1 MNLYMKTKNIYMLS
15 LLAGMSLPAMAQQD
29 IVDSVAYKD
38 QTVDVGAN
46 HTFTR
51 EQSTSAVSVITS
63 KDVNKRGARNI
74 GNNILGSGS
83 GLVGLDGA
91 GLFHA
96 QNPTFYIRGVQ
107 SSSGSTPLFIVDGV
121 ERAIENVVAE
131 DVESVSILKDAAATA
146 LYGYKGA
153 NGVVL
158 ITTKHGKYNTQSIT
172 ASYDHVFSFLTNK
185 PKMVDAA
192 TYAMAVNE
200 AYHNQ
205 HQNLDGN
212 DVYGSNVINAYRDG
226 SNPLNY
232 PNVNWADETFR
243 NVSNNDRFNIEFK
256 GGTNNFRYYT
266 NVQLLTNKGFI
277 KNFQNDGY
285 STQNKYTRGTLRSNM
300 DIDLGP
306 KTKLHTHLYGLLTE
320 QSQPGAQADLWSM
333 IYKVP
338 ANAFPVKVSETVWGG
353 NSVYT
358 TNNPVAQSQ
367 GAAYYKNHQR
377 ALYADLVLNQDL
389 SSITE
394 GLSAQAQLGYDT
406 WSNVYEDHSKTYRYS
421 FYEVPT
427 NGDVIADGQAKMS
440 SVLGTDSNMGTGSN
454 NNNWIRRCV
463 WNAAINYD
471 RTFAEKHNVYG
482 QLKYDYEYN
491 DKTGTNTTVYR
502 HNVSLFAHYGFDSRY
517 LLDVALVESGSSRLA
532 PGSKWAFSPNVSAA
546 WNLSN
551 EAFMKNVNW
560 VDFLKL
566 RASWGNQSLDVL
578 PGDNV
583 WTYYDQFYLMNGNSY
598 PFDATYTGTQWGNTY
613 LGTARTQGLGH
624 EQSSKFNV
632 GFDATLFGSL
642 NISADYYYQHRYNI
656 WYSTAGS
663 YSGVFGLD
671 APYENVGIINQKGFE
686 VSADYS
692 KKLNKDLTI
701 SLGASMTLNKTI
713 VEEQAET
720 PQLFANTSSTGKRY
734 GQAFG
739 YVANG
744 FFQKG
749 DDLNG
754 DGVISAAEMK
764 QLGYPVQNFTTVYP
778 GDIKYVDLTG
788 DDKIDT
794 NDRKA
799 IGYSTTAPDLY
810 YNFHLGVEYKRL
822 GIDAMFQGVGKWTGF
837 MTTNG
842 LYRSAVASNTLSQY
856 LYENSWS
863 AERNNTENA
872 KFPRLSATSNA
883 NNNTNNTLNMFDRSY
898 LKLRY
903 VEMYYYLPEAL
914 FEKAGFISNVK
925 LYVRGTD
932 LFTADHLDKA
942 DAAAYGTTQ
951 PLTRS
956 LQLGAAVTF

>member
-1 MNLYMKTKNIYMLS
+1 MKTKNIYMLS
-15 LLAGMSLPAMAQQD
+15 LLAGMSLPAMAQTD
-29 IVDSVAYKD
+29 IIDSVAYKD
-38 QTVDVGAN
+38 QLVDIGAN
-46 HTFTR
+46 RQFSR
-51 EQSTSAVSVITS
+51 EQSTASVSVITN

-74 GNNILGSGS
+74 GNNILGQGS

-91 GLFHA
+91 GLFNA

-107 SSSGSTPLFIVDGV
+107 SSSGSTPLIIIDGV
-121 ERAIENVVAE
+121 ERAMENVVAE
-131 DVESVSILKDAAATA
+131 DVESVQILKDAAATA

-153 NGVVL
+153 NGVLL
-158 ITTKHGKYNTQSIT
+158 ITTKHGKYNSNSIKV
-172 ASYDHVFSFLTNK
+172 SYDHTFSYLTNK
-185 PKMVDAA
+185 PEMVDAA
-192 TYAMAVNE
+192 TYASAVNE
-200 AYHNQ
+200 AYRNQ
-205 HQNLDGN
+205 G
-212 DVYGSNVINAYRDG
+212 GSAIYSDAVIDAYKNG
-226 SNPLNY
+226 TNPLYY

-243 NVSNNDRFNIEFK
+243 NVSHNNRYDVELK
-256 GGTNNFRYYT
+256 GGTSNFRYYT

-320 QSQPGAQADLWSM
+320 QSQPGSQADLWGM

-338 ANAFPVKVSETVWGG
+338 ANAFPVKLNDAVWGG
-353 NSVYT
+353 NTVYT

-367 GAAYYKNHQR
+367 AAAYYKNHQR
-377 ALYADLVLNQDL
+377 ALYADLQLDQDL

-394 GLSAQAQLGYDT
+394 GLSAQTQIGYDT

-421 FYEVPT
+421 YYEVAN
-427 NGDVIADGQAKMS
+427 NGDVVANGNASMS
-440 SVLGTDSNMGTGSN
+440 AIQGSDSNMGTGSGN
-454 NNNWIRRCV
+454 NSWIRRCI
-463 WNAAINYD
+463 WNASINYD

-546 WNLSN
+546 WNISN
-551 EAFMKNVNW
+551 EAFMKNVKW
-560 VDFLKL
+560 IDFLKL

-583 WTYYDQFYLMNGNSY
+583 WTYYDQFYLMDAATY

-613 LGTARTQGLGH
+613 LGTARTQSLGH
-624 EQSSKFNV
+624 EQSSKLNV
-632 GFDATLFGSL
+632 GFDATLFGGL

-663 YSGVFGLD
+663 YSSVFGLT
-671 APYENVGIINQKGFE
+671 APYENVGVINQKGFE

-692 KKLNKDLTI
+692 KKFNNDFTI
-701 SLGASMTLNKTI
+701 NLGASMTLNKTI
-713 VEEQAET
+713 VEEQAEA

-744 FFQKG
+744 FFQKS
-749 DDLNG
+749 DDLDG
-754 DGVISAAEMK
+754 DGTISAAEMQQK
-764 QLGYPVQNFTTVYP
+764 GYPVQNFTTVHP
-778 GDIKYVDLTG
+778 GDVKYMDLTD
-788 DDKIDT
+788 DDKIDS
-794 NDRKA
+794 NDRQA

-810 YNFHLGVEYKRL
+810 YNFHLGAEYKGL

-837 MTTNG
+837 KTTNG
-842 LYRSAVASNTLSQY
+842 LYRSAVATNTLSQY

-863 AERNNTENA
+863 AERGNTENA
-872 KFPRLSATSNA
+872 QFPRLSTTSNA
-883 NNNTNNTLNMFDRSY
+883 NNDVNSILNMFDRSY

-903 VEMYYYLPEAL
+903 VEMYYYLPQTML
-914 FEKAGFISNVK
+914 QKVDFISNVK
-925 LYVRGTD
+925 VYVRGTD

-942 DAAAYGTTQ
+942 DAAVYSATQ

-956 LQLGAAVTF
+956 IQVGAAVTF

>member
-1 MNLYMKTKNIYMLS
+1 MKTKNIYMLS
-15 LLAGMSLPAMAQQD
+15 LLAGMSLPAMAQTD
-29 IVDSVAYKD
+29 IIDSVAYKD
-38 QTVDVGAN
+38 QLVDIGAN
-46 HTFTR
+46 RQFSR
-51 EQSTSAVSVITS
+51 EQSTASVSVITN

-74 GNNILGSGS
+74 GNNILGQGS

-91 GLFHA
+91 GLFNA

-107 SSSGSTPLFIVDGV
+107 SSSGSTPLIIIDGV
-121 ERAIENVVAE
+121 ERAMENVVAE
-131 DVESVSILKDAAATA
+131 DVESVQILKDAAATA

-153 NGVVL
+153 NGVLL
-158 ITTKHGKYNTQSIT
+158 ITTKHGKYNSNSIKV
-172 ASYDHVFSFLTNK
+172 SYDHTFSYLTNK
-185 PKMVDAA
+185 PEMVDAA
-192 TYAMAVNE
+192 TYASAVNE
-200 AYHNQ
+200 AYRNQ
-205 HQNLDGN
+205 G
-212 DVYGSNVINAYRDG
+212 GSAIYSDAVIDAYRNG
-226 SNPLNY
+226 TNPLYY

-243 NVSNNDRFNIEFK
+243 NVSHNNRYDVELK
-256 GGTNNFRYYT
+256 GGTSNFRYYT

-320 QSQPGAQADLWSM
+320 QSQPGSQADLWGM

-338 ANAFPVKVSETVWGG
+338 ANAFPVKLNDAVWGG
-353 NSVYT
+353 NTVYT

-367 GAAYYKNHQR
+367 AAAYYKNHQR
-377 ALYADLVLNQDL
+377 ALYADLQLDQDL

-394 GLSAQAQLGYDT
+394 GLSAQTQIGYDT

-421 FYEVPT
+421 YYEVAN
-427 NGDVIADGQAKMS
+427 NGDVVANGNASMS
-440 SVLGTDSNMGTGSN
+440 AIQGSDSNMGTGSGN
-454 NNNWIRRCV
+454 NSWIRRCI
-463 WNAAINYD
+463 WNASINYD

-546 WNLSN
+546 WNISN
-551 EAFMKNVNW
+551 EAFMKNVKW
-560 VDFLKL
+560 IDFLKL

-583 WTYYDQFYLMNGNSY
+583 WTYYDQFYLMDAATY

-613 LGTARTQGLGH
+613 LGTARTQSLGH
-624 EQSSKFNV
+624 EQSSKLNV
-632 GFDATLFGSL
+632 GFDATLFGGL

-663 YSGVFGLD
+663 YSSVFGLT
-671 APYENVGIINQKGFE
+671 APYENVGVINQKGFE

-692 KKLNKDLTI
+692 KKFNNDFTI
-701 SLGASMTLNKTI
+701 NLGASMTLNKTI
-713 VEEQAET
+713 VEEQAEA

-744 FFQKG
+744 FFQKS
-749 DDLNG
+749 DDLDG
-754 DGVISAAEMK
+754 DGTISAAEMQQK
-764 QLGYPVQNFTTVYP
+764 GYPVQNFTTVHP
-778 GDIKYVDLTG
+778 GDVKYMDLTD
-788 DDKIDT
+788 DDKIDS
-794 NDRKA
+794 NDRQA

-810 YNFHLGVEYKRL
+810 YNFHLGAEYKGL

-837 MTTNG
+837 KTTNG
-842 LYRSAVASNTLSQY
+842 LYRSAVATNTLSQY

-863 AERNNTENA
+863 AERGNTENA
-872 KFPRLSATSNA
+872 QFPRLSTTSNA
-883 NNNTNNTLNMFDRSY
+883 NNDVNSTLNMFDRSY

-903 VEMYYYLPEAL
+903 VEMYYYLPQTML
-914 FEKAGFISNVK
+914 QKVDFISNVK
-925 LYVRGTD
+925 VYVRGTD

-942 DAAAYGTTQ
+942 DAAVYSATQ

-956 LQLGAAVTF
+956 IQVGAAVTF

>member
-1 MNLYMKTKNIYMLS
+1 MKTKNIYMLS
-15 LLAGMSLPAMAQQD
+15 LLAGMSLPAMAQTD
-29 IVDSVAYKD
+29 IIDSVAYKD
-38 QTVDVGAN
+38 QLVDIGAN
-46 HTFTR
+46 RQFSR
-51 EQSTSAVSVITS
+51 EQSTASVSVITN

-74 GNNILGSGS
+74 GNNILGQGS

-91 GLFHA
+91 GLFNA

-107 SSSGSTPLFIVDGV
+107 SSSGSTPLIIIDGV
-121 ERAIENVVAE
+121 ERAMENVVAE
-131 DVESVSILKDAAATA
+131 DVESVQILKDAAATA

-153 NGVVL
+153 NGVLL
-158 ITTKHGKYNTQSIT
+158 ITTKHGKYNSNSIKV
-172 ASYDHVFSFLTNK
+172 SYDHTFSYLTNK
-185 PKMVDAA
+185 PEMVDAA
-192 TYAMAVNE
+192 TYASAVNE
-200 AYHNQ
+200 AYRNQ
-205 HQNLDGN
+205 G
-212 DVYGSNVINAYRDG
+212 GSAIYSDAVIDAYKNG
-226 SNPLNY
+226 TNPLYY

-243 NVSNNDRFNIEFK
+243 NVSHNNRYDVELK
-256 GGTNNFRYYT
+256 GGTSNFRYYT

-320 QSQPGAQADLWSM
+320 QSQPGSQADLWGM

-338 ANAFPVKVSETVWGG
+338 ANAFPVKLNDAVWGG
-353 NSVYT
+353 NTVYT

-367 GAAYYKNHQR
+367 AAAYYKNHQR
-377 ALYADLVLNQDL
+377 ALYADLQLDQDL

-394 GLSAQAQLGYDT
+394 GLSAQTQIGYDT

-421 FYEVPT
+421 YYEVAN
-427 NGDVIADGQAKMS
+427 NGDVVANGNASMS
-440 SVLGTDSNMGTGSN
+440 AIQGSDSNMGTGSGN
-454 NNNWIRRCV
+454 NSWIRRCI
-463 WNAAINYD
+463 WNASINYD

-502 HNVSLFAHYGFDSRY
+502 HNVSLFAHYGFDRRY

-546 WNLSN
+546 WNISN
-551 EAFMKNVNW
+551 EAFMKNVKW
-560 VDFLKL
+560 IDFLKL

-583 WTYYDQFYLMNGNSY
+583 WTYYDQFYLMDAATY

-613 LGTARTQGLGH
+613 LGTARTQSLGH
-624 EQSSKFNV
+624 EQSSKLNV
-632 GFDATLFGSL
+632 GFDATLFGGL

-663 YSGVFGLD
+663 YSSVFGLT
-671 APYENVGIINQKGFE
+671 APYENVGVINQKGFE

-692 KKLNKDLTI
+692 KKFNNDFTI
-701 SLGASMTLNKTI
+701 NLGASMTLNKTI
-713 VEEQAET
+713 VEEQAEA

-744 FFQKG
+744 FFQKS
-749 DDLNG
+749 DDLDG
-754 DGVISAAEMK
+754 DGTISAAEMQQK
-764 QLGYPVQNFTTVYP
+764 GYPVQNFTTVHP
-778 GDIKYVDLTG
+778 GDVKYMDLTD
-788 DDKIDT
+788 DDKIDS
-794 NDRKA
+794 NDRQA

-810 YNFHLGVEYKRL
+810 YNFHLGAEYKGL

-837 MTTNG
+837 KTTNG
-842 LYRSAVASNTLSQY
+842 LYRSAVATNTLSQY

-863 AERNNTENA
+863 AERGNTENA
-872 KFPRLSATSNA
+872 QFPRLSTTSNA
-883 NNNTNNTLNMFDRSY
+883 NNDVNSTLNMFDRSY

-903 VEMYYYLPEAL
+903 VEMYYYLPQTML
-914 FEKAGFISNVK
+914 QKVDFISNVK
-925 LYVRGTD
+925 VYVRGTD

-942 DAAAYGTTQ
+942 DAAVYSATQ

-956 LQLGAAVTF
+956 IQVGAAVTF

>member
-1 MNLYMKTKNIYMLS
+1 MKTKNIYMLS
-15 LLAGMSLPAMAQQD
+15 LLAGMSLPAMAQTD
-29 IVDSVAYKD
+29 IIDSVAYKD
-38 QTVDVGAN
+38 QLVDIGAN
-46 HTFTR
+46 RQFSR
-51 EQSTSAVSVITS
+51 EQSTASVSVITN

-74 GNNILGSGS
+74 GNNILGQGS
-83 GLVGLDGA
+83 GLVGLDGS
-91 GLFHA
+91 GLFNA
-96 QNPTFYIRGVQ
+96 LNPTFYIRGVQ
-107 SSSGSTPLFIVDGV
+107 SSSGSTPLIIIDGV
-121 ERAIENVVAE
+121 ERAMENVVAE
-131 DVESVSILKDAAATA
+131 DVESVQILKDAAATA

-153 NGVVL
+153 NGVLL
-158 ITTKHGKYNTQSIT
+158 ITTKHGKYNSNSIKV
-172 ASYDHVFSFLTNK
+172 SYDHTFSYLTNK
-185 PKMVDAA
+185 PEMVDAA
-192 TYAMAVNE
+192 TYASAVNE
-200 AYHNQ
+200 AYRNQ
-205 HQNLDGN
+205 G
-212 DVYGSNVINAYRDG
+212 GSAIYSDAVIDAYKNG
-226 SNPLNY
+226 TNPLYY

-243 NVSNNDRFNIEFK
+243 NVSHNNRYDVELK
-256 GGTNNFRYYT
+256 GGTSNFRYYT

-320 QSQPGAQADLWSM
+320 QSQPGSQADLWGM

-338 ANAFPVKVSETVWGG
+338 ANAFPVKLNDAVWGG
-353 NSVYT
+353 NTVYT

-367 GAAYYKNHQR
+367 AAAYYKNHQR
-377 ALYADLVLNQDL
+377 ALYADLQLDQDL

-394 GLSAQAQLGYDT
+394 GLSAQTQIGYDT

-421 FYEVPT
+421 YYEVAN
-427 NGDVIADGQAKMS
+427 NGDVVANGNASMS
-440 SVLGTDSNMGTGSN
+440 AIQGSDSNMGTGSGN
-454 NNNWIRRCV
+454 NSWIRRCI
-463 WNAAINYD
+463 WNASINYD

-546 WNLSN
+546 WNISN
-551 EAFMKNVNW
+551 EAFMKNVKW

-583 WTYYDQFYLMNGNSY
+583 WTYYDQFYLMDATTY

-613 LGTARTQGLGH
+613 LGTARTQSLGH

-632 GFDATLFGSL
+632 GFDATLFGGL

-663 YSGVFGLD
+663 YSSVFGLT
-671 APYENVGIINQKGFE
+671 APYENVGVINQKGFE

-692 KKLNKDLTI
+692 KKFNNDFTI
-701 SLGASMTLNKTI
+701 NLGASMTLNKTI
-713 VEEQAET
+713 VEEQAEA

-744 FFQKG
+744 FFQKS
-749 DDLNG
+749 DDLDG
-754 DGVISAAEMK
+754 DGTISAAEMQQK
-764 QLGYPVQNFTTVYP
+764 GYPVQNFTTVHP
-778 GDIKYVDLTG
+778 GDVKYMDLTD
-788 DDKIDT
+788 DDKIDS
-794 NDRKA
+794 NDRQA

-810 YNFHLGVEYKRL
+810 YNFHLGAEYKGL

-837 MTTNG
+837 KTTNG
-842 LYRSAVASNTLSQY
+842 LYRSAVATNTLSQY

-863 AERNNTENA
+863 AERGNTENA
-872 KFPRLSATSNA
+872 QFPRLSTTSNA
-883 NNNTNNTLNMFDRSY
+883 NNDVNSTLNMFDRSY

-903 VEMYYYLPEAL
+903 VEMYYYLPQTML
-914 FEKAGFISNVK
+914 QKVDFISNVK
-925 LYVRGTD
+925 VYVRGTD

-942 DAAAYGTTQ
+942 DAAVYSATQ

-956 LQLGAAVTF
+956 IQVGAAVTF

>member
-1 MNLYMKTKNIYMLS
+1 MKTKNIYMLS
-15 LLAGMSLPAMAQQD
+15 LLAGMSLPAMAQTD
-29 IVDSVAYKD
+29 IIDSVAYKD
-38 QTVDVGAN
+38 QLVDIGAN
-46 HTFTR
+46 RQFSR
-51 EQSTSAVSVITS
+51 EQSTASVSVITN

-74 GNNILGSGS
+74 GNNILGQGS

-91 GLFHA
+91 GLFNA

-107 SSSGSTPLFIVDGV
+107 SSSGSTPLIIIDGV
-121 ERAIENVVAE
+121 ERAMENVVAE
-131 DVESVSILKDAAATA
+131 DVESVQILKDAAATA

-153 NGVVL
+153 NGVLL
-158 ITTKHGKYNTQSIT
+158 ITTKHGKYNSNSIKV
-172 ASYDHVFSFLTNK
+172 SYDHTFSYLTNK
-185 PKMVDAA
+185 PEMVDAA
-192 TYAMAVNE
+192 TYASAVNE
-200 AYHNQ
+200 AYRNQ
-205 HQNLDGN
+205 G
-212 DVYGSNVINAYRDG
+212 GSAIYSDAVIDAYKNG
-226 SNPLNY
+226 TNPLYY

-243 NVSNNDRFNIEFK
+243 NVSHNNRYDVELK
-256 GGTNNFRYYT
+256 GGTSNFRYYT

-320 QSQPGAQADLWSM
+320 QSQPGSQADLWGM

-338 ANAFPVKVSETVWGG
+338 ANAFPVKLNDAVWGG
-353 NSVYT
+353 NTVYT

-367 GAAYYKNHQR
+367 AAAYYKNHQR
-377 ALYADLVLNQDL
+377 ALYADLQLDQDL

-394 GLSAQAQLGYDT
+394 GLSAQTQIGYDT

-421 FYEVPT
+421 YYEVAN
-427 NGDVIADGQAKMS
+427 NGDVVANGNASMS
-440 SVLGTDSNMGTGSN
+440 AIQGSDSNMGTGSGN
-454 NNNWIRRCV
+454 NSWIRRCI
-463 WNAAINYD
+463 WNASINYD

-491 DKTGTNTTVYR
+491 DQTGTNTTVYR

-546 WNLSN
+546 WNISN
-551 EAFMKNVNW
+551 EAFMKNVKW

-566 RASWGNQSLDVL
+566 RASWGNKSLDVL

-583 WTYYDQFYLMNGNSY
+583 WTYYDQFYLMDATTY

-613 LGTARTQGLGH
+613 LGTARTQSLGH

-632 GFDATLFGSL
+632 GFDATLFGGL

-663 YSGVFGLD
+663 YSSVFGLT
-671 APYENVGIINQKGFE
+671 APYENVGVINQKGFE

-692 KKLNKDLTI
+692 KKFNNDFTI
-701 SLGASMTLNKTI
+701 NLGASMTLNKTI
-713 VEEQAET
+713 VEEQAEA

-744 FFQKG
+744 FFQKS
-749 DDLNG
+749 DDLDG
-754 DGVISAAEMK
+754 DGTISAAEMQQK
-764 QLGYPVQNFTTVYP
+764 GYPVQNFTTVHP
-778 GDIKYVDLTG
+778 GDVKYMDLTD
-788 DDKIDT
+788 DDKIDS
-794 NDRKA
+794 NDRQA

-810 YNFHLGVEYKRL
+810 YNFHLGAEYKGL

-837 MTTNG
+837 KTTNG
-842 LYRSAVASNTLSQY
+842 LYRSAVATNTLSQY

-863 AERNNTENA
+863 AERGNTENA
-872 KFPRLSATSNA
+872 QFPRLSTTSNA
-883 NNNTNNTLNMFDRSY
+883 NNDVNSTLNMFDRSY

-903 VEMYYYLPEAL
+903 VEMYYYLPQTML
-914 FEKAGFISNVK
+914 QKVDFISNVK
-925 LYVRGTD
+925 VYVRGTD

-942 DAAAYGTTQ
+942 DAAVYSATQ

-956 LQLGAAVTF
+956 IQVGAAVTF

>member
-1 MNLYMKTKNIYMLS
+1 MKTKNIYMLS
-15 LLAGMSLPAMAQQD
+15 LLAGMSLPAMAQTD
-29 IVDSVAYKD
+29 IIDSVAYKD
-38 QTVDVGAN
+38 QLVDIGAN
-46 HTFTR
+46 RQFSR
-51 EQSTSAVSVITS
+51 EQSTASVSVITN

-74 GNNILGSGS
+74 GNNILGQGS

-91 GLFHA
+91 GLFNA

-107 SSSGSTPLFIVDGV
+107 SSSGSTPLIIIDGV
-121 ERAIENVVAE
+121 ERAMENVVAE
-131 DVESVSILKDAAATA
+131 DVESVQILKDAAATA

-153 NGVVL
+153 NGVLL
-158 ITTKHGKYNTQSIT
+158 ITTKHGKYNSNSIKV
-172 ASYDHVFSFLTNK
+172 SYDHTFSYLTNK
-185 PKMVDAA
+185 PEMVDAA
-192 TYAMAVNE
+192 TYASAVNE
-200 AYHNQ
+200 AYRNQ
-205 HQNLDGN
+205 G
-212 DVYGSNVINAYRDG
+212 GSAIYSDAVIDAYKNG
-226 SNPLNY
+226 TNPLYY

-243 NVSNNDRFNIEFK
+243 NVSHNNRYDVELK
-256 GGTNNFRYYT
+256 GGTSNFRYYT

-320 QSQPGAQADLWSM
+320 QSQPGSQADLWGM

-338 ANAFPVKVSETVWGG
+338 ANAFPVKLNDAVWGG
-353 NSVYT
+353 NTVYT

-367 GAAYYKNHQR
+367 AAAYYKNHQR
-377 ALYADLVLNQDL
+377 ALYADLQLDQDL

-394 GLSAQAQLGYDT
+394 GLSAQTQIGYDT

-421 FYEVPT
+421 YYEVAN
-427 NGDVIADGQAKMS
+427 NGDVVANGNASMS
-440 SVLGTDSNMGTGSN
+440 AIQGSDSNMGTGSGN
-454 NNNWIRRCV
+454 NSWIRRCI
-463 WNAAINYD
+463 WNASINYD

-546 WNLSN
+546 WNISN
-551 EAFMKNVNW
+551 EAFMKNVKW
-560 VDFLKL
+560 IDFLKL

-583 WTYYDQFYLMNGNSY
+583 WTYYDQFYLMDAATY

-613 LGTARTQGLGH
+613 LGTARTQSLGH
-624 EQSSKFNV
+624 EQSGKLNV
-632 GFDATLFGSL
+632 GFDATLFGGL

-663 YSGVFGLD
+663 YSSVFGLT
-671 APYENVGIINQKGFE
+671 APYENVGVINQKGFE

-692 KKLNKDLTI
+692 KKFNNDFTI
-701 SLGASMTLNKTI
+701 NLGASMTLNKTI
-713 VEEQAET
+713 VEEQAEA

-744 FFQKG
+744 FFQKS
-749 DDLNG
+749 DDLDG
-754 DGVISAAEMK
+754 DGTISAAEMQQK
-764 QLGYPVQNFTTVYP
+764 GYPVQNFTTVHP
-778 GDIKYVDLTG
+778 GDVKYMDLTD
-788 DDKIDT
+788 DDKIDS
-794 NDRKA
+794 NDRQA

-810 YNFHLGVEYKRL
+810 YNFHLGAEYKGL

-837 MTTNG
+837 KTTNG
-842 LYRSAVASNTLSQY
+842 LYRSAVATNTLSQY

-863 AERNNTENA
+863 AERGNTENA
-872 KFPRLSATSNA
+872 QFPRLSTTSNA
-883 NNNTNNTLNMFDRSY
+883 NNDVNSTLNMFDRSY

-903 VEMYYYLPEAL
+903 VEMYYYLPQTML
-914 FEKAGFISNVK
+914 QKVDFISNVK
-925 LYVRGTD
+925 VYVRGTD

-942 DAAAYGTTQ
+942 DAAVYSATQ

-956 LQLGAAVTF
+956 IQVGAAVTF

>member
-1 MNLYMKTKNIYMLS
+1 MKTKNIYMLS
-15 LLAGMSLPAMAQQD
+15 LLAGMSLPAMAQTD
-29 IVDSVAYKD
+29 IIDSVAYKD
-38 QTVDVGAN
+38 QLVDIGAN
-46 HTFTR
+46 RQFSR
-51 EQSTSAVSVITS
+51 EQSTASVSVITN

-74 GNNILGSGS
+74 GNNILGQGS
-83 GLVGLDGA
+83 GLVGLDGS
-91 GLFHA
+91 GLFNA

-107 SSSGSTPLFIVDGV
+107 SSSGSTPLIIIDGV
-121 ERAIENVVAE
+121 ERAMENVVAE
-131 DVESVSILKDAAATA
+131 DVESVQILKDAAATA

-153 NGVVL
+153 NGVLL
-158 ITTKHGKYNTQSIT
+158 ITTKHGKYNSNSIKV
-172 ASYDHVFSFLTNK
+172 SYDHTFSYLTNR
-185 PKMVDAA
+185 PEMVDAA
-192 TYAMAVNE
+192 TYASAVNE
-200 AYHNQ
+200 AYRNQ
-205 HQNLDGN
+205 G
-212 DVYGSNVINAYRDG
+212 GSAIYSDAVIDAYKNG
-226 SNPLNY
+226 TNPLYY

-243 NVSNNDRFNIEFK
+243 NVSHNNRYDVELK
-256 GGTNNFRYYT
+256 GGTSNFRYYT

-320 QSQPGAQADLWSM
+320 QSQPGSQADLWGM

-338 ANAFPVKVSETVWGG
+338 ANAFPVKLNDAVWGG
-353 NSVYT
+353 NTVYT

-367 GAAYYKNHQR
+367 AAAYYKNHQR
-377 ALYADLVLNQDL
+377 ALYADLQLDQDL

-394 GLSAQAQLGYDT
+394 GLSAQTQIGYDT

-421 FYEVPT
+421 YYEVAN
-427 NGDVIADGQAKMS
+427 NGDVIADGNASMS
-440 SVLGTDSNMGTGSN
+440 AIQGSDSNMGTGSGN
-454 NNNWIRRCV
+454 NSWIRRCI
-463 WNAAINYD
+463 WNASINYD
-471 RTFAEKHNVYG
+471 RTFAEKHKVYG

-517 LLDVALVESGSSRLA
+517 LLDVALVESGSSRLS

-546 WNLSN
+546 WNISN
-551 EAFMKNVNW
+551 EAFMKDVKW

-583 WTYYDQFYLMNGNSY
+583 WTYYDQFYLMDAATY

-613 LGTARTQGLGH
+613 LGTARTQSLGH

-632 GFDATLFGSL
+632 GFDATLFGGL

-663 YSGVFGLD
+663 YSSVFGLT
-671 APYENVGIINQKGFE
+671 APYENVGVINQKGFE

-692 KKLNKDLTI
+692 KKFNNDFTI
-701 SLGASMTLNKTI
+701 NLGASMTLNKTI
-713 VEEQAET
+713 VEEQAEA

-744 FFQKG
+744 FFQKS

-754 DGVISAAEMK
+754 DGTISADEMQQK
-764 QLGYPVQNFTTVYP
+764 GYPVQNFTTVHP
-778 GDIKYVDLTG
+778 GDVKYMDLTD
-788 DDKIDT
+788 DDKIDS
-794 NDRKA
+794 NDRQA

-810 YNFHLGVEYKRL
+810 YNFHLGAEYKGL

-837 MTTNG
+837 KTTNG
-842 LYRSAVASNTLSQY
+842 LYRSAVATNTLSQY

-863 AERNNTENA
+863 AERGNTENA
-872 KFPRLSATSNA
+872 QFPRLSTTSNA
-883 NNNTNNTLNMFDRSY
+883 NNDVNSTLNMFDRSY

-903 VEMYYYLPEAL
+903 VEMYYYLPQTML
-914 FEKAGFISNVK
+914 QKVDFISNVK
-925 LYVRGTD
+925 VYVRGTD

-942 DAAAYGTTQ
+942 DAAVYSATQ

-956 LQLGAAVTF
+956 IQVGAAVTF

>member
-1 MNLYMKTKNIYMLS
+1 MKTKNIYMLS
-15 LLAGMSLPAMAQQD
+15 LLAGMSLPAMAQTD
-29 IVDSVAYKD
+29 IIDSVAYKD
-38 QTVDVGAN
+38 QLVDIGAN
-46 HTFTR
+46 RQFSR
-51 EQSTSAVSVITS
+51 EQSTASVSVITN

-74 GNNILGSGS
+74 GNNILGQGS

-91 GLFHA
+91 GLFNA

-107 SSSGSTPLFIVDGV
+107 SSSGSTPLIIIDGV
-121 ERAIENVVAE
+121 ERAMENVVAE
-131 DVESVSILKDAAATA
+131 DVESVQILKDAAATA

-153 NGVVL
+153 NGVLL
-158 ITTKHGKYNTQSIT
+158 ITTKHGKYNSNSIKV
-172 ASYDHVFSFLTNK
+172 SYDHTFSYLTNK
-185 PKMVDAA
+185 PEMVDAA
-192 TYAMAVNE
+192 TYASAVNE
-200 AYHNQ
+200 AYRNQ
-205 HQNLDGN
+205 G
-212 DVYGSNVINAYRDG
+212 GSAIYSDAVIDAYKNG
-226 SNPLNY
+226 TNPLYY

-243 NVSNNDRFNIEFK
+243 NVSHNNRYDVELK
-256 GGTNNFRYYT
+256 GGTSNFRYYT

-320 QSQPGAQADLWSM
+320 QSQPGSQADLWGM

-338 ANAFPVKVSETVWGG
+338 ANAFPVKLNDAVWGG
-353 NSVYT
+353 NTVYT

-367 GAAYYKNHQR
+367 AAAYYKNHQR
-377 ALYADLVLNQDL
+377 ALYADLQLDQDL

-394 GLSAQAQLGYDT
+394 GLSAQTQIGYDT

-421 FYEVPT
+421 YYEVAN
-427 NGDVIADGQAKMS
+427 NGDVVANGNASMS
-440 SVLGTDSNMGTGSN
+440 AIQGSDSNMGTGSGN
-454 NNNWIRRCV
+454 NSWIRRCI
-463 WNAAINYD
+463 WNASINYD

-546 WNLSN
+546 WNISN
-551 EAFMKNVNW
+551 EAFMKNVKW
-560 VDFLKL
+560 IDFLKL

-583 WTYYDQFYLMNGNSY
+583 WTYYDQFYLMDAATY

-613 LGTARTQGLGH
+613 LGTARTQSLGH
-624 EQSSKFNV
+624 EQSSKLNV
-632 GFDATLFGSL
+632 GFDATLFGGL

-663 YSGVFGLD
+663 YSSVFGLT
-671 APYENVGIINQKGFE
+671 APYENVGVINQKGFE
-686 VSADYS
+686 VSADYC
-692 KKLNKDLTI
+692 KKFNNDFTI
-701 SLGASMTLNKTI
+701 NLGASMTLNKTI
-713 VEEQAET
+713 VEEQAEA

-744 FFQKG
+744 FFQKS
-749 DDLNG
+749 DDLDG
-754 DGVISAAEMK
+754 DGTISAAEMQQK
-764 QLGYPVQNFTTVYP
+764 GYPVQNFTTVHP
-778 GDIKYVDLTG
+778 GDVKYMDLTD
-788 DDKIDT
+788 DDKIDS
-794 NDRKA
+794 NDRQA

-810 YNFHLGVEYKRL
+810 YNFHLGAEYKGL

-837 MTTNG
+837 KTTNG
-842 LYRSAVASNTLSQY
+842 LYRSAVATNTLSQY

-863 AERNNTENA
+863 AERGNTENA
-872 KFPRLSATSNA
+872 QFPRLSTTSNA
-883 NNNTNNTLNMFDRSY
+883 NNDVNSTLNMFDRSY

-903 VEMYYYLPEAL
+903 VEMYYYLPQTML
-914 FEKAGFISNVK
+914 QKVDFISNVK
-925 LYVRGTD
+925 VYVRGTD

-942 DAAAYGTTQ
+942 DAAVYSATQ

-956 LQLGAAVTF
+956 IQVGAAVTF

>member
-1 MNLYMKTKNIYMLS
+1 MKTKNIYMLS
-15 LLAGMSLPAMAQQD
+15 LLAGMSLPAMAQTD
-29 IVDSVAYKD
+29 IIDSVAYKD
-38 QTVDVGAN
+38 QLVDIGAN
-46 HTFTR
+46 RQFSR
-51 EQSTSAVSVITS
+51 EQSTASVSVITN

-74 GNNILGSGS
+74 GNNILGQGS

-91 GLFHA
+91 GLFNA

-107 SSSGSTPLFIVDGV
+107 SSSGSTPLIIIDGV
-121 ERAIENVVAE
+121 ERAMENVVAE
-131 DVESVSILKDAAATA
+131 DVESVQILKDAAVTA

-153 NGVVL
+153 NGVLL
-158 ITTKHGKYNTQSIT
+158 ITTKHGKYNSNSIKV
-172 ASYDHVFSFLTNK
+172 SYDHTFSYLTNK
-185 PKMVDAA
+185 PEMVDAA
-192 TYAMAVNE
+192 TYASAVNE
-200 AYHNQ
+200 AYRNQ
-205 HQNLDGN
+205 G
-212 DVYGSNVINAYRDG
+212 GSAIYSDAVIDAYKNG
-226 SNPLNY
+226 TNPLYY

-243 NVSNNDRFNIEFK
+243 NVSHNNRYDVELK
-256 GGTNNFRYYT
+256 GGTSNFRYYT

-320 QSQPGAQADLWSM
+320 QSQPGSQADLWGM

-338 ANAFPVKVSETVWGG
+338 ANAFPVKLNDAVWGG
-353 NSVYT
+353 NTVYT

-367 GAAYYKNHQR
+367 AAAYYKNHQR
-377 ALYADLVLNQDL
+377 ALYADLQLDQDL

-394 GLSAQAQLGYDT
+394 GLSAQTQIGYDT

-421 FYEVPT
+421 YYEVAN
-427 NGDVIADGQAKMS
+427 NGDVVANGNASMS
-440 SVLGTDSNMGTGSN
+440 AIQGSDSNMGTGSGN
-454 NNNWIRRCV
+454 NSWIRRCI
-463 WNAAINYD
+463 WNASINYD

-546 WNLSN
+546 WNISN
-551 EAFMKNVNW
+551 EAFMKNVKW
-560 VDFLKL
+560 IDFLKL

-583 WTYYDQFYLMNGNSY
+583 WTYYDQFYLMDAATY

-613 LGTARTQGLGH
+613 LGTARTQSLGH
-624 EQSSKFNV
+624 EQSSKLNV
-632 GFDATLFGSL
+632 GFDATLFGGL

-663 YSGVFGLD
+663 YSSVFGLT
-671 APYENVGIINQKGFE
+671 APYENVGVINQKGFE

-692 KKLNKDLTI
+692 KKFNNDFTI
-701 SLGASMTLNKTI
+701 NLGASMTLNKTI
-713 VEEQAET
+713 VEEQAEA

-744 FFQKG
+744 FFQKS
-749 DDLNG
+749 DDLDG
-754 DGVISAAEMK
+754 DGTISAAEMQQK
-764 QLGYPVQNFTTVYP
+764 GYPVQNFTTVHP
-778 GDIKYVDLTG
+778 GDVKYMDLTD
-788 DDKIDT
+788 DDKIDS
-794 NDRKA
+794 NDRQA

-810 YNFHLGVEYKRL
+810 YNFHLGAEYKGL

-837 MTTNG
+837 KTTNG
-842 LYRSAVASNTLSQY
+842 LYRSAVATNTLSQY

-863 AERNNTENA
+863 AERGNTENA
-872 KFPRLSATSNA
+872 QFPRLSTTSNA
-883 NNNTNNTLNMFDRSY
+883 NNDVNSTLNMFDRSY

-903 VEMYYYLPEAL
+903 VEMYYYLPQTML
-914 FEKAGFISNVK
+914 QKVDFISNVK
-925 LYVRGTD
+925 VYVRGTD

-942 DAAAYGTTQ
+942 DAAVYSATQ

-956 LQLGAAVTF
+956 IQVGAAVTF

>member
-1 MNLYMKTKNIYMLS
+1 MKTKNIYMLS
-15 LLAGMSLPAMAQQD
+15 LLAGMSLPAMAQTD
-29 IVDSVAYKD
+29 IIDSVAYKD
-38 QTVDVGAN
+38 QLVDIGAN
-46 HTFTR
+46 RQFSR
-51 EQSTSAVSVITS
+51 EQSTASVSVITN

-74 GNNILGSGS
+74 GNNILGQGS

-91 GLFHA
+91 GLFNA

-107 SSSGSTPLFIVDGV
+107 SSSGSTPLIIIDGV
-121 ERAIENVVAE
+121 ERAMENVVAE
-131 DVESVSILKDAAATA
+131 DVESVQILKDAAATA

-153 NGVVL
+153 NGVLL
-158 ITTKHGKYNTQSIT
+158 ITTKHGKYNSNSIKV
-172 ASYDHVFSFLTNK
+172 SYDHTFSYLTNK
-185 PKMVDAA
+185 PEMVDAA
-192 TYAMAVNE
+192 TYASAVNE
-200 AYHNQ
+200 AYRNQ
-205 HQNLDGN
+205 G
-212 DVYGSNVINAYRDG
+212 GSAIYSDAVIDAYKNG
-226 SNPLNY
+226 TNPLYY

-243 NVSNNDRFNIEFK
+243 NVSHNNRYDVELK
-256 GGTNNFRYYT
+256 GGTSNFRYYT

-320 QSQPGAQADLWSM
+320 QSQPGSQADLWGM

-338 ANAFPVKVSETVWGG
+338 ANAFPVKLNDAVWGG
-353 NSVYT
+353 NTVYT

-367 GAAYYKNHQR
+367 AAAYYKNHQR
-377 ALYADLVLNQDL
+377 ALYADLQLDQDL

-394 GLSAQAQLGYDT
+394 GLSAQTQIGYDT

-421 FYEVPT
+421 YYEVAN
-427 NGDVIADGQAKMS
+427 NGDVVANGNASMS
-440 SVLGTDSNMGTGSN
+440 AIQGSDSNMGTGSGN
-454 NNNWIRRCV
+454 NSWIRRCI
-463 WNAAINYD
+463 WNASINYD

-546 WNLSN
+546 WNISN
-551 EAFMKNVNW
+551 EAFMKNVKW
-560 VDFLKL
+560 IDFLKL

-583 WTYYDQFYLMNGNSY
+583 WTYYDQFYLMDATTY

-613 LGTARTQGLGH
+613 LGTARTQSLGH
-624 EQSSKFNV
+624 EQSSKLNV
-632 GFDATLFGSL
+632 GFDATLFGGL

-663 YSGVFGLD
+663 YSSVFGLT
-671 APYENVGIINQKGFE
+671 APYENVGVINQKGFE

-692 KKLNKDLTI
+692 KKFNNDFTI
-701 SLGASMTLNKTI
+701 NLGASMTLNKTI
-713 VEEQAET
+713 VEEQAEA

-744 FFQKG
+744 FFQKS
-749 DDLNG
+749 DDLDG
-754 DGVISAAEMK
+754 DGTISAAEMQQK
-764 QLGYPVQNFTTVYP
+764 GYPVQNFTTVHP
-778 GDIKYVDLTG
+778 GDVKYMDLTD
-788 DDKIDT
+788 DDKIDS
-794 NDRKA
+794 NDRQA

-810 YNFHLGVEYKRL
+810 YNFHLGAEYKGL

-837 MTTNG
+837 KTTNG
-842 LYRSAVASNTLSQY
+842 LYRSAVATNTLSQY

-863 AERNNTENA
+863 AERGNTENA
-872 KFPRLSATSNA
+872 QFPRLSTTSNA
-883 NNNTNNTLNMFDRSY
+883 NNDVNSTLNMFDRSY

-903 VEMYYYLPEAL
+903 VEMYYYLPQTML
-914 FEKAGFISNVK
+914 QKVDFISNVK
-925 LYVRGTD
+925 VYVRGTD

-942 DAAAYGTTQ
+942 DAAVYSATQ

-956 LQLGAAVTF
+956 IQVGAAVTF

>member
-1 MNLYMKTKNIYMLS
+1 MKTKNIYMLS
-15 LLAGMSLPAMAQQD
+15 LLAGMSLPAMAQTD
-29 IVDSVAYKD
+29 IIDSVAYKD
-38 QTVDVGAN
+38 QLVDIGAN
-46 HTFTR
+46 RQFSR
-51 EQSTSAVSVITS
+51 EQSTASVSVITN

-74 GNNILGSGS
+74 GNNILGQGS

-91 GLFHA
+91 GLFNA

-107 SSSGSTPLFIVDGV
+107 SSSGSTPLIIIDGV
-121 ERAIENVVAE
+121 ERAMENVVAE
-131 DVESVSILKDAAATA
+131 DVESVQILKDAAATA

-153 NGVVL
+153 NGVLL
-158 ITTKHGKYNTQSIT
+158 ITTKHGKYNSNSIKV
-172 ASYDHVFSFLTNK
+172 SYDHTFSYLTNK
-185 PKMVDAA
+185 PEMVDAA
-192 TYAMAVNE
+192 TYASAVNE
-200 AYHNQ
+200 AYRNQ
-205 HQNLDGN
+205 G
-212 DVYGSNVINAYRDG
+212 GSAIYSDAVIDAYKNG
-226 SNPLNY
+226 TNPLYY

-243 NVSNNDRFNIEFK
+243 NVSHNNRYDVELK
-256 GGTNNFRYYT
+256 GGTSNFRYYT

-320 QSQPGAQADLWSM
+320 QSQPGSQADLWGM

-338 ANAFPVKVSETVWGG
+338 ANAFPVKLNDAVWGG
-353 NSVYT
+353 NTVYT

-367 GAAYYKNHQR
+367 AAAYYKNHQR
-377 ALYADLVLNQDL
+377 ALYADLQLDQDL

-394 GLSAQAQLGYDT
+394 GLSAQTQIGYDT

-421 FYEVPT
+421 YYEVAN
-427 NGDVIADGQAKMS
+427 NGDVVANGNASMS
-440 SVLGTDSNMGTGSN
+440 AIQGSDSNMGTGSGN
-454 NNNWIRRCV
+454 NSWIRRCI
-463 WNAAINYD
+463 WNASINYD

-491 DKTGTNTTVYR
+491 DQTGTNTTVYR

-546 WNLSN
+546 WNISN
-551 EAFMKNVNW
+551 EAFMKNVKW

-566 RASWGNQSLDVL
+566 RASWGNKSLDVL

-583 WTYYDQFYLMNGNSY
+583 WTYYDQFYLMDATTY

-613 LGTARTQGLGH
+613 LGTARTQSLGH

-632 GFDATLFGSL
+632 GFDATLFGGL

-663 YSGVFGLD
+663 YSSVFGLT
-671 APYENVGIINQKGFE
+671 APYENVGVINQKGFE

-692 KKLNKDLTI
+692 KKFNNDFTI
-701 SLGASMTLNKTI
+701 NLGASMTLNKTI
-713 VEEQAET
+713 VEEQAEA

-744 FFQKG
+744 FFQKS
-749 DDLNG
+749 DDLDG
-754 DGVISAAEMK
+754 DGTISAAEMQQK
-764 QLGYPVQNFTTVYP
+764 GYPVQNFTTVHP
-778 GDIKYVDLTG
+778 GDVKYMDLTD
-788 DDKIDT
+788 DDKIDS
-794 NDRKA
+794 NDRQA

-810 YNFHLGVEYKRL
+810 YNFHLGAEYKGL

-837 MTTNG
+837 KTTNG
-842 LYRSAVASNTLSQY
+842 LYRSAVATNTLSQY

-863 AERNNTENA
+863 AERGNTENA
-872 KFPRLSATSNA
+872 QFPRLSTTSNA
-883 NNNTNNTLNMFDRSY
+883 NNDVNSTLNMFDRSY

-903 VEMYYYLPEAL
+903 VEMHYYLPQTML
-914 FEKAGFISNVK
+914 QKVDFISNVK
-925 LYVRGTD
+925 VYVRGTD

-942 DAAAYGTTQ
+942 DAAVYSATQ

-956 LQLGAAVTF
+956 IQVGAAVTF

>member
-1 MNLYMKTKNIYMLS
+1 MKTKNIYMLS
-15 LLAGMSLPAMAQQD
+15 LLAGMSLPAMAQTD
-29 IVDSVAYKD
+29 IIDSVAYKD
-38 QTVDVGAN
+38 QLVDIGAN
-46 HTFTR
+46 RQFSR
-51 EQSTSAVSVITS
+51 EQSTASVNVITN

-74 GNNILGSGS
+74 GNNILGQGS

-91 GLFHA
+91 GLFNA

-107 SSSGSTPLFIVDGV
+107 SSSGSTPLIIIDGV
-121 ERAIENVVAE
+121 ERAMENVVAE
-131 DVESVSILKDAAATA
+131 DVESVQILKDAAATA

-153 NGVVL
+153 NGVLL
-158 ITTKHGKYNTQSIT
+158 ITTKHGKYNSNSIKV
-172 ASYDHVFSFLTNK
+172 SYDHTFSYLTNR
-185 PKMVDAA
+185 PEMVDAA
-192 TYAMAVNE
+192 TYASAVNE
-200 AYHNQ
+200 AYRNQ
-205 HQNLDGN
+205 G
-212 DVYGSNVINAYRDG
+212 GSAIYSDAVIDAYKNG
-226 SNPLNY
+226 TNPLYY

-243 NVSNNDRFNIEFK
+243 NVSHNNRYDVELK
-256 GGTNNFRYYT
+256 GGTSNFRYYT

-320 QSQPGAQADLWSM
+320 QSQPGSQADLWGM

-338 ANAFPVKVSETVWGG
+338 ANAFPVKLNDAVWGG
-353 NSVYT
+353 NTVYT

-367 GAAYYKNHQR
+367 AAAYYKNHQR
-377 ALYADLVLNQDL
+377 ALYADLQLDQDL

-394 GLSAQAQLGYDT
+394 GLSAQTQIGYDT

-421 FYEVPT
+421 YYEVAN
-427 NGDVIADGQAKMS
+427 NGDVVANGNASMS
-440 SVLGTDSNMGTGSN
+440 AIQGSDSNMGTGSGN
-454 NNNWIRRCV
+454 NSWIRRCI
-463 WNAAINYD
+463 WNASINYD

-546 WNLSN
+546 WNISN
-551 EAFMKNVNW
+551 EAFMKNVKW
-560 VDFLKL
+560 IDFLKL

-583 WTYYDQFYLMNGNSY
+583 WTYYDQFYLMDATTY

-613 LGTARTQGLGH
+613 LGTARTQSLGH
-624 EQSSKFNV
+624 EQSSKLNV
-632 GFDATLFGSL
+632 GFDATLFGGL

-663 YSGVFGLD
+663 YSSVFGLT
-671 APYENVGIINQKGFE
+671 APYENVGVINQKGFE

-692 KKLNKDLTI
+692 KKFNNDFTI
-701 SLGASMTLNKTI
+701 NLGASMTLNKTI
-713 VEEQAET
+713 VEEQAEA

-744 FFQKG
+744 FFQKS
-749 DDLNG
+749 DDLDG
-754 DGVISAAEMK
+754 DGTISAAEMQQK
-764 QLGYPVQNFTTVYP
+764 GYPVQNFTTVHP
-778 GDIKYVDLTG
+778 GDVKYMDLTD
-788 DDKIDT
+788 DDKIDS
-794 NDRKA
+794 NDRQA

-810 YNFHLGVEYKRL
+810 YNFHLGAEYKGL

-837 MTTNG
+837 KTTNG
-842 LYRSAVASNTLSQY
+842 LYRSAVATNTLSQY

-863 AERNNTENA
+863 AERGNTENA
-872 KFPRLSATSNA
+872 QFPRLSTTSNA
-883 NNNTNNTLNMFDRSY
+883 NNDVNSTLNMFDRSY

-903 VEMYYYLPEAL
+903 VEMYYYLPQTML
-914 FEKAGFISNVK
+914 QKVDFISNVK
-925 LYVRGTD
+925 VYVRGTD

-942 DAAAYGTTQ
+942 DAAVYSATQ

-956 LQLGAAVTF
+956 IQVGAAVTF

>member
-1 MNLYMKTKNIYMLS
+1 MKTKNIYMLS
-15 LLAGMSLPAMAQQD
+15 LLAGMSLPAMAQTD
-29 IVDSVAYKD
+29 IIDSVAYKD
-38 QTVDVGAN
+38 QLVDIGAN
-46 HTFTR
+46 RQFSR
-51 EQSTSAVSVITS
+51 EQSTASVSVITN

-74 GNNILGSGS
+74 GNNILGQGS
-83 GLVGLDGA
+83 GLVGLDGS
-91 GLFHA
+91 GLFNA

-107 SSSGSTPLFIVDGV
+107 SSSGSTPLIIIDGV
-121 ERAIENVVAE
+121 ERAMENVVAE
-131 DVESVSILKDAAATA
+131 DVESVQILKDAAATA

-153 NGVVL
+153 NGVLL
-158 ITTKHGKYNTQSIT
+158 ITTKHCKYNSNSIKV
-172 ASYDHVFSFLTNK
+172 SYDHTFSYLTNK
-185 PKMVDAA
+185 PEMVDAA
-192 TYAMAVNE
+192 TYASAVNE
-200 AYHNQ
+200 AYRNQ
-205 HQNLDGN
+205 G
-212 DVYGSNVINAYRDG
+212 GSAIYSDAVIDAYKNG
-226 SNPLNY
+226 TNPLYY

-243 NVSNNDRFNIEFK
+243 NVSHNNRYDVELK
-256 GGTNNFRYYT
+256 GGTSNFRYYT

-320 QSQPGAQADLWSM
+320 QSQPGSQADLWGM

-338 ANAFPVKVSETVWGG
+338 ANAFPVKLNDAVWGG
-353 NSVYT
+353 NTVYT

-367 GAAYYKNHQR
+367 AAAYYKNHQR
-377 ALYADLVLNQDL
+377 ALYADLQLDQNL

-394 GLSAQAQLGYDT
+394 GLSAQTQIGYDT

-421 FYEVPT
+421 YYEVAN
-427 NGDVIADGQAKMS
+427 NGDVVANGNASMS
-440 SVLGTDSNMGTGSN
+440 AIQGSDSNMGTGSGN
-454 NNNWIRRCV
+454 NSWIRRCI
-463 WNAAINYD
+463 WNASINYD

-546 WNLSN
+546 WNISN
-551 EAFMKNVNW
+551 ETFMKNVKW
-560 VDFLKL
+560 IDFLKL
-566 RASWGNQSLDVL
+566 RSSWGNQSLDVL

-583 WTYYDQFYLMNGNSY
+583 WTYYDQFYLMDAATY

-613 LGTARTQGLGH
+613 LGTARTQSLGH
-624 EQSSKFNV
+624 EQSSKLNV
-632 GFDATLFGSL
+632 GFDATLFGGL

-663 YSGVFGLD
+663 YSSVFGLT
-671 APYENVGIINQKGFE
+671 APYENVGVINQKGFE

-692 KKLNKDLTI
+692 KKFNNDFTI
-701 SLGASMTLNKTI
+701 NLGASMTLNKTI
-713 VEEQAET
+713 VEEQAEA

-744 FFQKG
+744 FFQKS
-749 DDLNG
+749 DDLDG
-754 DGVISAAEMK
+754 DGTISAAEMQQK
-764 QLGYPVQNFTTVYP
+764 GYPVQNFTTVHP
-778 GDIKYVDLTG
+778 GDVKYMDLTD
-788 DDKIDT
+788 DDKIDS
-794 NDRKA
+794 NDRQA

-810 YNFHLGVEYKRL
+810 YNFHLGAEYKGL

-837 MTTNG
+837 KTTNG
-842 LYRSAVASNTLSQY
+842 LYRSAVATNTLSQY

-863 AERNNTENA
+863 AERGNTENA
-872 KFPRLSATSNA
+872 QFPRLSTTSNA
-883 NNNTNNTLNMFDRSY
+883 NNDVNSTLNMFDRSY

-903 VEMYYYLPEAL
+903 VEMYYYLPQTML
-914 FEKAGFISNVK
+914 QKVDFISNVK
-925 LYVRGTD
+925 VYVRGTD

-942 DAAAYGTTQ
+942 DAAVYSATQ

-956 LQLGAAVTF
+956 IQVGAAVTF

>member
-1 MNLYMKTKNIYMLS
+1 MKTKNIYMLS
-15 LLAGMSLPAMAQQD
+15 LLAGMSLPAMAQTD
-29 IVDSVAYKD
+29 IIDSVAYKD
-38 QTVDVGAN
+38 QLVDIGAN
-46 HTFTR
+46 RQFSR
-51 EQSTSAVSVITS
+51 EQSTASVSVITN

-74 GNNILGSGS
+74 GNNILGQGS

-91 GLFHA
+91 GLFNA
-96 QNPTFYIRGVQ
+96 QNPTSYIRGVQ
-107 SSSGSTPLFIVDGV
+107 SSSGSTPLIIIDGV
-121 ERAIENVVAE
+121 ERAMENVVAE
-131 DVESVSILKDAAATA
+131 DVESVQILKDAAATA

-153 NGVVL
+153 NGVLL
-158 ITTKHGKYNTQSIT
+158 ITTKHGKYNSNSIKV
-172 ASYDHVFSFLTNK
+172 SYDHTFSYLTNK
-185 PKMVDAA
+185 PEMVDAA
-192 TYAMAVNE
+192 TYASAVNE
-200 AYHNQ
+200 AYRNQ
-205 HQNLDGN
+205 G
-212 DVYGSNVINAYRDG
+212 GSAIYSDAVIDAYKNG
-226 SNPLNY
+226 TNPLYY

-243 NVSNNDRFNIEFK
+243 NVSHNNRYDVELK
-256 GGTNNFRYYT
+256 GGTSNFRYYT

-320 QSQPGAQADLWSM
+320 QSQPGSQADLWGM

-338 ANAFPVKVSETVWGG
+338 ANAFPVKLNDAVWGG
-353 NSVYT
+353 NTVYT

-367 GAAYYKNHQR
+367 AAAYYKNHQR
-377 ALYADLVLNQDL
+377 ALYADLQLDQDL

-394 GLSAQAQLGYDT
+394 GLSAQTQIGYDT

-421 FYEVPT
+421 YYEVAN
-427 NGDVIADGQAKMS
+427 NGDVVANGNASMS
-440 SVLGTDSNMGTGSN
+440 AIQGSDSNMGTGSGN
-454 NNNWIRRCV
+454 NSWIRRCI
-463 WNAAINYD
+463 WNASINYD

-546 WNLSN
+546 WNISN
-551 EAFMKNVNW
+551 EAFMKNVKW
-560 VDFLKL
+560 IDFLKL

-583 WTYYDQFYLMNGNSY
+583 WTYYDQFYLMDATTY

-613 LGTARTQGLGH
+613 LGTARTQSLGH
-624 EQSSKFNV
+624 EQSSKLNV
-632 GFDATLFGSL
+632 GFDATLFGGL

-663 YSGVFGLD
+663 YSSVFGLT
-671 APYENVGIINQKGFE
+671 APYENVGVINQKGFE

-692 KKLNKDLTI
+692 KKFNNDFTI
-701 SLGASMTLNKTI
+701 NLGASMTLNKTI
-713 VEEQAET
+713 VEEQAEA

-744 FFQKG
+744 FFQKS
-749 DDLNG
+749 DDLDG
-754 DGVISAAEMK
+754 DGTISAAEMQQK
-764 QLGYPVQNFTTVYP
+764 GYPVQNFTTVHP
-778 GDIKYVDLTG
+778 GDVKYMDLTD
-788 DDKIDT
+788 DDKIDS
-794 NDRKA
+794 NDRQA

-810 YNFHLGVEYKRL
+810 YNFHLGAEYKGL

-837 MTTNG
+837 KTTNG
-842 LYRSAVASNTLSQY
+842 LYRSAVATNTLSQY

-863 AERNNTENA
+863 AERGNTENA
-872 KFPRLSATSNA
+872 QFPRLSTTSNA
-883 NNNTNNTLNMFDRSY
+883 NNDVNSTLNMFDRSY

-903 VEMYYYLPEAL
+903 VEMYYYLPQTML
-914 FEKAGFISNVK
+914 QKVDFISNVK
-925 LYVRGTD
+925 VYVRGTD

-942 DAAAYGTTQ
+942 DAAVYSATQ

-956 LQLGAAVTF
+956 IQVGAAVTF

>member
-1 MNLYMKTKNIYMLS
+1 MKTKNIYMLS
-15 LLAGMSLPAMAQQD
+15 LLAGMSLPAMAQTD
-29 IVDSVAYKD
+29 IIDSVAYKD
-38 QTVDVGAN
+38 QLVDIGAN
-46 HTFTR
+46 RQFSR
-51 EQSTSAVSVITS
+51 EQSTASVSVITN

-74 GNNILGSGS
+74 GNNILGQGS
-83 GLVGLDGA
+83 GLVGLDGS
-91 GLFHA
+91 GLFNA

-107 SSSGSTPLFIVDGV
+107 SSSGSTPLIIIDGV
-121 ERAIENVVAE
+121 ERAMENVVAE
-131 DVESVSILKDAAATA
+131 DVESVQILKDAAATA

-153 NGVVL
+153 NGVLL
-158 ITTKHGKYNTQSIT
+158 ITTKHGKYNSNSIKV
-172 ASYDHVFSFLTNK
+172 SYDHTFSYLTNK
-185 PKMVDAA
+185 PEMVDAA
-192 TYAMAVNE
+192 TYASAVNE
-200 AYHNQ
+200 AYRNQ
-205 HQNLDGN
+205 G
-212 DVYGSNVINAYRDG
+212 GSAIYSDAVIDAYKNG
-226 SNPLNY
+226 TNPLYY

-243 NVSNNDRFNIEFK
+243 NVSHNNRYDVELK
-256 GGTNNFRYYT
+256 GGTSNFRYYT

-320 QSQPGAQADLWSM
+320 QSQPGSQADLWGM

-338 ANAFPVKVSETVWGG
+338 ANAFPVKLNDAVWGG
-353 NSVYT
+353 NTVYT

-367 GAAYYKNHQR
+367 AAAYYKNHQR
-377 ALYADLVLNQDL
+377 ALYADLQLDQDL

-394 GLSAQAQLGYDT
+394 GLSAQTQIGYDT

-421 FYEVPT
+421 YYEVAN
-427 NGDVIADGQAKMS
+427 NGDVVANGNASMS
-440 SVLGTDSNMGTGSN
+440 AIQGSDSNMGTGSGN
-454 NNNWIRRCV
+454 NSWIRRCI
-463 WNAAINYD
+463 WNASINYD

-546 WNLSN
+546 WNISN
-551 EAFMKNVNW
+551 EAFMKNVKW

-583 WTYYDQFYLMNGNSY
+583 WTYYDQFYLMDATTY

-613 LGTARTQGLGH
+613 LGTARTQSLGH

-632 GFDATLFGSL
+632 GFDATLFGGL

-663 YSGVFGLD
+663 YSSVFGLT
-671 APYENVGIINQKGFE
+671 APYENVGVINQKGFE

-692 KKLNKDLTI
+692 KKFNNDFTI
-701 SLGASMTLNKTI
+701 NLGASMTLNKTI
-713 VEEQAET
+713 VEEQAEA

-744 FFQKG
+744 FFQNS

-754 DGVISAAEMK
+754 DGTISAAEMQQK
-764 QLGYPVQNFTTVYP
+764 GYPVQNFTTVHP
-778 GDIKYVDLTG
+778 GDVKYMDLTD
-788 DDKIDT
+788 DDKIDS
-794 NDRKA
+794 NDRQA

-810 YNFHLGVEYKRL
+810 YNFHLGAEYKGL

-837 MTTNG
+837 KTTNG
-842 LYRSAVASNTLSQY
+842 LYRSAVATNTLSQY

-863 AERNNTENA
+863 AERGNTENA
-872 KFPRLSATSNA
+872 QFPRLSTTSNA
-883 NNNTNNTLNMFDRSY
+883 NNDVNSTLNMFDRSY

-903 VEMYYYLPEAL
+903 VEMYYYLPQTML
-914 FEKAGFISNVK
+914 QKVDFISNVK
-925 LYVRGTD
+925 VYVRGTD

-942 DAAAYGTTQ
+942 DAAVYSATQ

-956 LQLGAAVTF
+956 IQVGAAVTF

>member
-1 MNLYMKTKNIYMLS
+1 MKTKNIYMLS
-15 LLAGMSLPAMAQQD
+15 LLAGMSLPAMAQTD
-29 IVDSVAYKD
+29 IIDSVAYKD
-38 QTVDVGAN
+38 QLVDIGAN
-46 HTFTR
+46 RQFSR
-51 EQSTSAVSVITS
+51 EQSTASVSVITN

-74 GNNILGSGS
+74 GNNILGQGS

-91 GLFHA
+91 GLFNA

-107 SSSGSTPLFIVDGV
+107 SSSGSTPLIIIDGV
-121 ERAIENVVAE
+121 ERAMENVVAE
-131 DVESVSILKDAAATA
+131 DVESVQILKDAAATA

-153 NGVVL
+153 NGVLL
-158 ITTKHGKYNTQSIT
+158 ITTKHGKYNSNSIKV
-172 ASYDHVFSFLTNK
+172 SYDHTFSYLTNK
-185 PKMVDAA
+185 PEMVDAA
-192 TYAMAVNE
+192 TYASAVNE
-200 AYHNQ
+200 AYRNQ
-205 HQNLDGN
+205 G
-212 DVYGSNVINAYRDG
+212 GSAIYSDAVIDAYKNG
-226 SNPLNY
+226 TNPLYY

-243 NVSNNDRFNIEFK
+243 NVSHNNRYDVELK
-256 GGTNNFRYYT
+256 GGTSNFRYYT

-320 QSQPGAQADLWSM
+320 QSQPGSQADLWGM

-338 ANAFPVKVSETVWGG
+338 ANAFPVKLNDAVWGG
-353 NSVYT
+353 NTVYT

-367 GAAYYKNHQR
+367 AAAYYKNHQR
-377 ALYADLVLNQDL
+377 ALYADLQLDQDL

-394 GLSAQAQLGYDT
+394 GLSAQTQIGYDT

-421 FYEVPT
+421 YYEVAN
-427 NGDVIADGQAKMS
+427 NGDVVANGNASMS
-440 SVLGTDSNMGTGSN
+440 AIQGSDSNMGTGSGN
-454 NNNWIRRCV
+454 NSWIRRCI
-463 WNAAINYD
+463 WNASINYD

-546 WNLSN
+546 WNISN
-551 EAFMKNVNW
+551 EAFMKNVKW
-560 VDFLKL
+560 IDFLKL

-583 WTYYDQFYLMNGNSY
+583 WTYYDQFYLMDAATY

-613 LGTARTQGLGH
+613 LGTARTQSLGH
-624 EQSSKFNV
+624 EQSSKLNV
-632 GFDATLFGSL
+632 GFDATLFGGL

-663 YSGVFGLD
+663 YSSVFGLT
-671 APYENVGIINQKGFE
+671 APYENVGVINQKGFE

-692 KKLNKDLTI
+692 KKFNNDFTI
-701 SLGASMTLNKTI
+701 NLGASMTLNKTI
-713 VEEQAET
+713 VEEQAEA

-739 YVANG
+739 YVADG
-744 FFQKG
+744 FFQKS
-749 DDLNG
+749 DDLDG
-754 DGVISAAEMK
+754 DGTISAAEMQQK
-764 QLGYPVQNFTTVYP
+764 GYPVQNFTTVHP
-778 GDIKYVDLTG
+778 GDVKYMDLTD
-788 DDKIDT
+788 DDKIDS
-794 NDRKA
+794 NDRQA

-810 YNFHLGVEYKRL
+810 YNFHLGAEYKGL

-837 MTTNG
+837 KTTNG
-842 LYRSAVASNTLSQY
+842 LYRSAVATNTLSQY

-863 AERNNTENA
+863 AERGNTENA
-872 KFPRLSATSNA
+872 QFPRLSTTSNA
-883 NNNTNNTLNMFDRSY
+883 NNDANSTLNMFDRSY

-903 VEMYYYLPEAL
+903 VEMYYYLPQTML
-914 FEKAGFISNVK
+914 QKVDFISNVK
-925 LYVRGTD
+925 VYVRGTD

-942 DAAAYGTTQ
+942 DAAVYSATQ

-956 LQLGAAVTF
+956 IQVGAAVTF

>member
-1 MNLYMKTKNIYMLS
+1 MKTKNIYMLS
-15 LLAGMSLPAMAQQD
+15 LLAGMSLPAMAQTD
-29 IVDSVAYKD
+29 IIDSVAYKD
-38 QTVDVGAN
+38 QLVDIGAN
-46 HTFTR
+46 RQFSR
-51 EQSTSAVSVITS
+51 EQSTASVSVITN

-74 GNNILGSGS
+74 GNNILGQGS

-91 GLFHA
+91 GLFNA

-107 SSSGSTPLFIVDGV
+107 SSSSSTPLIIIDGV
-121 ERAIENVVAE
+121 ERAMENVVAE
-131 DVESVSILKDAAATA
+131 DVESVQILKDAAATA

-153 NGVVL
+153 NGVLL
-158 ITTKHGKYNTQSIT
+158 ITTKHGKYNSNSIKV
-172 ASYDHVFSFLTNK
+172 SYDHTFSYLTNK
-185 PKMVDAA
+185 PEMVDAA
-192 TYAMAVNE
+192 TYASAVNE
-200 AYHNQ
+200 AYRNQ
-205 HQNLDGN
+205 G
-212 DVYGSNVINAYRDG
+212 GSAIYSDAVIDAYKNG
-226 SNPLNY
+226 TNPLYY

-243 NVSNNDRFNIEFK
+243 NVSHNNRYDVELK
-256 GGTNNFRYYT
+256 GGTSNFRYYT

-320 QSQPGAQADLWSM
+320 QSQPGSQADLWGM

-338 ANAFPVKVSETVWGG
+338 ANAFPVKLNDAVWGG
-353 NSVYT
+353 NTVYT

-367 GAAYYKNHQR
+367 AAAYYKNHQR
-377 ALYADLVLNQDL
+377 ALYADLQLDQDL

-394 GLSAQAQLGYDT
+394 GLSAQTQIGYDT

-421 FYEVPT
+421 YYEVAN
-427 NGDVIADGQAKMS
+427 NGDVVANGNASMS
-440 SVLGTDSNMGTGSN
+440 AIQGSDSNMGTGSGN
-454 NNNWIRRCV
+454 NSWIRRCI
-463 WNAAINYD
+463 WNASINYD

-546 WNLSN
+546 WNISN
-551 EAFMKNVNW
+551 ETFMKNVKW
-560 VDFLKL
+560 IDFLKL

-583 WTYYDQFYLMNGNSY
+583 WTYYDQFYLMDAATY

-613 LGTARTQGLGH
+613 LGTARTQSLGH
-624 EQSSKFNV
+624 EQSSKLNV
-632 GFDATLFGSL
+632 GFDATLFGGL

-663 YSGVFGLD
+663 YSSVFGLT
-671 APYENVGIINQKGFE
+671 APYENVGVINQKGFE

-692 KKLNKDLTI
+692 KKFNNDFTI
-701 SLGASMTLNKTI
+701 NLGASMTLNKTI
-713 VEEQAET
+713 VEEQAEA

-744 FFQKG
+744 FFQKS
-749 DDLNG
+749 DDLDG
-754 DGVISAAEMK
+754 DGTISAAEMQQK
-764 QLGYPVQNFTTVYP
+764 GYPVQNFTTVHP
-778 GDIKYVDLTG
+778 GDVKYMDLTD
-788 DDKIDT
+788 DDKIDS
-794 NDRKA
+794 NDRQA

-810 YNFHLGVEYKRL
+810 YNFHLGAEYKGL

-837 MTTNG
+837 KTTNG
-842 LYRSAVASNTLSQY
+842 LYRSAVATNTLSQY

-863 AERNNTENA
+863 AERGNTENA
-872 KFPRLSATSNA
+872 QFPRLSTTSNA
-883 NNNTNNTLNMFDRSY
+883 NNDVNSTLNMFDRSY

-903 VEMYYYLPEAL
+903 VEMYYYLPQTML
-914 FEKAGFISNVK
+914 QKVDFISNVK
-925 LYVRGTD
+925 VYVRGTD

-942 DAAAYGTTQ
+942 DAAVYSATQ

-956 LQLGAAVTF
+956 IQVGAAVTF